1 MQQTTLSQMQQ
12 RRLIKLA
19 REAGRT
25 PQSMLRFVLRDGFE
39 QCEEDVQAAHMA
51 EAEIARSGTVPHRQ
65 VMTEARTTIARHAG
79 TQFHQAA

>member
-1 MQQTTLSQMQQ
+1 MQQPILSQAQQ

-39 QCEEDVQAAHMA
+39 QCEDDVRAARMA
-51 EAEIARSGTVPHRQ
+51 EAEIARSGTVAHQQ
-65 VMTEARTTIARHAG
+65 VMNEARATVARHARA
-79 TQFHQAA
+79 QRRQAA